1 MEGQALR
8 LALFVVDVA
17 ILSVQTLS
25 HRMDAPTGK
34 LPILVLVALRL
45 LQPVFGLRMSL
56 HVLRLCTFSQ

>member
-45 LQPVFGLRMSL
+45 LRLAFDLQMSL
-56 HVLRLCTFSQ
+56 HVLHLCTFLQ